1 MSDDPGSRV
10 KRQSIRG
17 HRLFSFVAPKK
28 MHKHVC
34 LSYMSMSPMGGFNVV
49 SMKHG
54 KEEKRH
60 GRRS

>member
-1 MSDDPGSRV
+1 MSDDLESRV
-10 KRQSIRG
+10 RRQSIRG
-17 HRLFSFVAPKK
+17 YGLIRLWPLMK
-28 MHKHVC
+28 MCKHAC
-34 LSYMSMSPMGGFNVV
+34 LRYMSMSPMGGFNVV

>member
-1 MSDDPGSRV
+1 MTQEAGSKGRA
-10 KRQSIRG
+10 SG
-17 HRLFSFVAPKK
+17 ALTHRFVAPKK
-28 MHKHVC
+28 MYKHVC
-34 LSYMSMSPMGGFNVV
+34 LRYMSMSPMGGFNIV

>member
-1 MSDDPGSRV
+1 MTLEEGSKGRA
-10 KRQSIRG
+10 SG
-17 HRLFSFVAPKK
+17 ALTHPFVAPKK
-28 MHKHVC
+28 MYEHVC
-34 LSYMSMSPMGGFNVV
+34 LRYMSMSPMGGFNVV